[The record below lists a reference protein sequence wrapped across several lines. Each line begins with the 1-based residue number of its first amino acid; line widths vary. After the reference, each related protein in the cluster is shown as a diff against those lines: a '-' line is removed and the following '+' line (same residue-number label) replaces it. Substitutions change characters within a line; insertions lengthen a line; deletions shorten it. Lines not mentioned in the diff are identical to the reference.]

1 MKLRPL
7 SPSQLDANQLSAD
20 GVGAI
25 CAALCG
31 KNATLLSL
39 SLAANDLS
47 TLKACGFVADAI
59 RASES
64 LLELDISACHVS
76 DRGAELLA
84 AALEDNVVLDVLHY
98 DGNRLSVDATS
109 RLSYALG
116 RLRRPIGQIL
126 DAIQSSATKRAAA
139 AAEAERR
146 RSAARVEA
154 APRLAPGQTLAVAI
168 SYGRKD
174 NVVGEVQCGLNTV
187 IAEARA
193 MIDAA
198 FDLEGDRDYKFV
210 SQFDKLIALG
220 EEDKRQVLYD
230 CGRHVRLRPST
241 WIYVEDDA
249 AAAAT
254 DVQPRVSGHAAARPR
269 AARRAILR
277 GRALR
282 RRHRRRAAITAR
294 TPGLRREIGVRPGG
308 QARALASLPVAP
320 SGSRGLELS
329 SAAFIRG
336 TVGRRARRA
345 RARARISQISLERAR
360 ARSSRPSTCVDGLL
374 HRVDHLL
381 RRGRVVALVVAH
393 RRLGVHEL
401 ALDRHLEVA
410 RRARVVDL
418 LDRDVLTELARQ
430 RRGERGEVL
439 LVPSSAAVLDRD
451 AHRRVSHGRV
461 RVCVWKASGT
471 VRQDEREKRIRE

>member
-47 TLKACGFVADAI
+47 TPKACGFVADAI

-64 LLELDISACHVS
+64 LLELDLSACHIA

-84 AALEDNVVLDVLHY
+84 AAVEDNVVLDVLHY
-98 DGNRLSVDATS
+98 DGNRLSIDSTN

-126 DAIQSSATKRAAA
+126 DAIQSSGDEKRAAA
-139 AAEAERR
+139 AAEAEETAKL
-146 RSAARVEA
+146 AARVEA
-154 APRLAPGQTLAVAI
+154 APQLAPGQTLAVAI

-254 DVQPRVSGHAAARPR
+254 DVQPRVSGHAAVAPEGGAPR
-269 AARRAILR
+269 DLYADAPSDADTDDEL
-277 GRALR
+277 
-282 RRHRRRAAITAR
+282 AIT
-294 TPGLRREIGVRPGG
+294 
-308 QARALASLPVAP
+308 
-320 SGSRGLELS
+320 
-329 SAAFIRG
+329 
-336 TVGRRARRA
+336 
-345 RARARISQISLERAR
+345 
-360 ARSSRPSTCVDGLL
+360 
-374 HRVDHLL
+374 
-381 RRGRVVALVVAH
+381 
-393 RRLGVHEL
+393 
-401 ALDRHLEVA
+401 
-410 RRARVVDL
+410 
-418 LDRDVLTELARQ
+418 
-430 RRGERGEVL
+430 
-439 LVPSSAAVLDRD
+439 
-451 AHRRVSHGRV
+451 
-461 RVCVWKASGT
+461 
-471 VRQDEREKRIRE
+471 